1 MTGDRD
7 SRLSGDDLR
16 AMFAS
21 AAALLERN
29 MESVNALNVFPVPD
43 GDTGTNMFLTLQA
56 VVEGAGPP
64 DGAPASDV
72 ASSMARAALMGARG
86 NSGVILSQLFKGIE
100 TGSTAPST
108 AARRSWPR
116 PTPALATSPTSRS
129 PSRWKARC

>member
-1 MTGDRD
+1 MSGDRD

-64 DGAPASDV
+64 DGAP
-72 ASSMARAALMGARG
+72 
-86 NSGVILSQLFKGIE
+86 
-100 TGSTAPST
+100 P
-108 AARRSWPR
+108 
-116 PTPALATSPTSRS
+116 PTSR
-129 PSRWKARC
+129 PQWPEPR